1 MQLDHYSNQPVS
13 FKINL
18 RAPPP
23 PLAPAK
29 RGGARP
35 PFLPPA
41 YSSMREI
48 WKIVASVCCLTPA
61 FLPICLPIWLLQISA
76 VTVFDRHTEYCKLAM
91 QSEIF
96 LRKFVYCTSAGKF
109 ATSLTK
115 IIANMQHRF
124 QQVHCK
130 LLVAHLLKADANFL
144 VAIGKHAAKFAKVR
158 AGRWSN

>member
-18 RAPPP
+18 RAPHPHP
-23 PLAPAK
+23 APAK

-48 WKIVASVCCLTPA
+48 WKIVTPVCYVAHLPA
-61 FLPICLPIWLLQISA
+61 NLAAANFQQYRYLKGTQ
-76 VTVFDRHTEYCKLAM
+76 YCNLAM
-91 QSEIF
+91 QCGIF